1 MQPYVM
7 HNVARARQADM
18 ISRAEGKHRSGSVH
32 GRRRSLVAM
41 LGGLVG
47 RRSQSLG
54 PQPTTT
60 PGTAIP

>member
-18 ISRAEGKHRSGSVH
+18 ISRAEGKRRSGAVH
-32 GRRRSLVAM
+32 GRHRSFVAM

-47 RRSQSLG
+47 RRSRSLG

-60 PGTAIP
+60 PEIACP